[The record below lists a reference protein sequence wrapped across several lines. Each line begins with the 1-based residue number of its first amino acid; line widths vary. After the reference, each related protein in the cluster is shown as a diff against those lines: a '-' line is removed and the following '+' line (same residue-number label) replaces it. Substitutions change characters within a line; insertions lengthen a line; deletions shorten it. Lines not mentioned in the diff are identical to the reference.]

1 MSAVLNPATTP
12 PPLPGIRR
20 MVIVGAIALTMVVL
34 AIAAS
39 LFELRHDRDVRHQYE
54 NSLMVT
60 HLAFDAESL
69 ASRMR
74 TWQDLGAVPAAP
86 GAGAPVPG
94 VAPNP
99 PPSLAANTPPSAVPS
114 PALRDALRAVD
125 IDLGEWKRRIADAMQ
140 REFSAETKAQ
150 LIHLD
155 EAVTSMRQAL
165 RWPSEILEAAV
176 SAPSAPPRPGANVHD
191 DTDRAYLVAVE
202 AAQATLLASGRAGG
216 EKIVVGRY
224 TESELSAAV
233 VIGASLA
240 ALLMGAVLASM
251 LHRAQHENRAA
262 IGVMGELL
270 RTDPLTGIT
279 NRRGLDENLPVE
291 MARSKRATTAL
302 TVAMLDLD
310 YFKRYNSRR
319 GHAGG
324 DSLLRAASQAWR
336 KQLRPTDT
344 LVRYGGEEFT
354 LVLPNCGAEQADQLI
369 ARLRPLMPD
378 NQTFSAG
385 IATWDFEASGEELLR
400 RADEA
405 LLSAKKQGRNRT
417 VVSGQEVQI
426 ALVLPPVA

>member
-1 MSAVLNPATTP
+1 VSAVLNPATTP

-279 NRRGLDENLPVE
+279 NRRGQGPLQARHDSAHGGH
-291 MARSKRATTAL
+291 ARSGLLQAVQQPARARGRRLAVARSLPGLAQAVAPDRHAGAL
-302 TVAMLDLD
+302 W
-310 YFKRYNSRR
+310 RR
-319 GHAGG
+319 GIHLG
-324 DSLLRAASQAWR
+324 AA
-336 KQLRPTDT
+336 QLR
-344 LVRYGGEEFT
+344 
-354 LVLPNCGAEQADQLI
+354 
-369 ARLRPLMPD
+369 
-378 NQTFSAG
+378 
-385 IATWDFEASGEELLR
+385 R
-400 RADEA
+400 RAGR
-405 LLSAKKQGRNRT
+405 SADRPPAAAHARQPD
-417 VVSGQEVQI
+417 
-426 ALVLPPVA
+426 VLGGYRHLGL